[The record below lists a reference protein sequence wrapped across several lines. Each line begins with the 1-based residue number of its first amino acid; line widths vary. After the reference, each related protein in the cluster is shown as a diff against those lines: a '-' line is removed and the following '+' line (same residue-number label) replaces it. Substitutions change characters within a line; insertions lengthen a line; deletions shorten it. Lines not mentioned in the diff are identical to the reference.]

1 METTEP
7 RKPGATM
14 PRAPRWTWIGF
25 VLLAAAAPFLLFPGG
40 WRTLALVIILL
51 IWIGNR
57 LATGHF
63 IRRTP
68 VDAIIL
74 VLLVMV
80 LVSLYATYDI
90 AISLPKIA
98 GLILGVGVFYAL
110 ASAGQHARGWW
121 ICLLA
126 FLTVGL
132 GIAAIS
138 LLGTRWGAKLP
149 ILDAVIARLPI
160 QITGLP
166 GAETGFNPNE
176 VAGALLWAIPMFVIL
191 TGLALIRARAWLA
204 TYGRRWGIVTI
215 AGLAIGTL
223 TVTGGFLLAQSR
235 GAYIALILAGL
246 VLLSI
251 VLPSRKRWLAL
262 GGLGLIAILTV
273 LVARPD
279 GANSLLEALFSGST
293 VGDPGSVLNSI
304 DGRLEIW
311 SRALYAIQDFPFTGM
326 GMNTFRHVVH
336 VLYPLF
342 LIPPDVDIAHAH
354 NEFLQA
360 ALDLGLPGLIAFIA
374 LYIVAF
380 WMLRAIWHS
389 PSTLHPPTSNFQL
402 PISNLQSPIPNYQF
416 PSVTLHLLLLGLAG
430 GLLAHLIYGL
440 TDAVAL
446 GAKPGILFWMLL
458 GLIAALFE
466 QTGAARQKYLAA
478 RSVSC

>member
-1 METTEP
+1 
-7 RKPGATM
+7 
-14 PRAPRWTWIGF
+14 
-25 VLLAAAAPFLLFPGG
+25 VLLSAAAPFLLFPGG
-40 WRTLALVIILL
+40 WRTLALAVIPL

-74 VLLVMV
+74 VLLVMA

-98 GLILGVGVFYAL
+98 GLLLGVGVFYVFV
-110 ASAGQHARGWW
+110 SAGRHATGWW

-138 LLGTRWGAKLP
+138 LLGTQWGAKLP
-149 ILDAVIARLPI
+149 LLDAVIARLPI

-176 VAGALLWAIPMFVIL
+176 VAGALLWVIPMFVTL

-204 TYGRRWGIVTI
+204 SYGRRWGILTI

-223 TVTGGFLLAQSR
+223 TVTGVFLLAQSR

-246 VLLSI
+246 VLLPI
-251 VLPSRKRWLAL
+251 ALPSRKRWLAL
-262 GGLGLIAILTV
+262 GGLGLVVILAI
-273 LVARPD
+273 LVARPG
-279 GANSLLEALFSGST
+279 GANSLVQAIFGGSAI
-293 VGDPGSVLNSI
+293 GDPGSILNSFE
-304 DGRLEIW
+304 GRLEIW

-326 GMNTFRHVVH
+326 GMNTFRYVVH
-336 VLYPLF
+336 ILYPLF
-342 LIPPDVDIAHAH
+342 LIPPGTDIAHAH

-360 ALDLGLPGLIAFIA
+360 ALDLGLPGLIAFVA
-374 LYIVAF
+374 LYLVAF
-380 WMLRAIWHS
+380 SMLHQLWHS
-389 PSTLHPPTSNFQL
+389 PSPLHATRNTQHAPLFPPHAPRPTPHAPRNTQHATR
-402 PISNLQSPIPNYQF
+402 NTQHA
-416 PSVTLHLLLLGLAG
+416 TRTALLLGLAVA
-430 GLLAHLIYGL
+430 LLAHLIYGL

-446 GAKPGILFWMLL
+446 GAKPGLLFWMLL
-458 GLIAALFE
+458 GLITALYE
-466 QTGAARQKYLAA
+466 QTHLSPIR
-478 RSVSC
+478 